1 MIKIYI
7 DFDGKMPY
15 ILVFGY
21 SKAQMQKHHSIFI
34 FVGIYF
40 FFCGESI
47 FIFANGL
54 VHFWLQRKWSCTF
67 LQVEHNT
74 FG

>member
-34 FVGIYF
+34 FVGIF
-40 FFCGESI
+40 FFLAVSQFSFLRMDLYTFGYNV
-47 FIFANGL
+47 NGV
-54 VHFWLQRKWSCTF
+54 VHFCR
-67 LQVEHNT
+67 
-74 FG
+74 